1 MPVLQLH
8 SDSSV
13 FKLIGLH
20 LSSVGSDA
28 RVVVVSF
35 VSLVGFLALSSS
47 VVAWGIFRSGL
58 TVKPWLAGLG
68 FAKMHVQ
75 VLVGWVLARFVG
87 DY

>member
-13 FKLIGLH
+13 FNLIGLH

-58 TVKPWLAGLG
+58 TVKTCFAGLG
-68 FAKMHVQ
+68 FAKKHVQ
-75 VLVGWVLARFVG
+75 ALVGWVLAGVVG